1 MLLEFLRTYHRP
13 VYGLA
18 LLAVILPAALAGCKS
33 SGVAPN
39 PPGTGAVQQV
49 AVFSC
54 TPCAKA
60 NGYTSSTAASTVDLF
75 KTNSANSTGTISNG
89 IVESTAGSDGAVY
102 DGLGDLF
109 VGNCQSCW
117 SGSAGTNNVV
127 EYTPGT
133 TTPSVTITLNSNSEP
148 YDLAEDSSNNLYVSS
163 LAYSSAPSQVTEYPE
178 GYTSGAPSRTISV
191 DEPTG
196 IAIDSSG
203 NLYVANCETCNPAP
217 GDFDSTGKDQIL
229 VYAPGATTP
238 MRTITAGLDEPVA
251 LAIDSQGTLY
261 VANCACGTNG
271 SNTGSNTVT
280 EYANGGT
287 TLTNTITGLDIP
299 FAIALDSAN
308 NLYVANYGDNTVTK
322 YPQGSTAPSLTITQ
336 GVDDPDGI
344 NVDRAGS
351 IYVANGG
358 TTTVTVYS
366 STYTAGAPT
375 QTLNVSYPAAI
386 AIH

>member
-1 MLLEFLRTYHRP
+1 MLRQSLRSCQRP
-13 VYGLA
+13 LYGFAFIAVIVPA
-18 LLAVILPAALAGCKS
+18 LLVGCRS
-33 SGVAPN
+33 TGVAPN
-39 PPGTGAVQQV
+39 PPGTGNIQQV
-49 AVFSC
+49 AIFSC

-75 KTNSANSTGTISNG
+75 KTNGTNSTQTISSG
-89 IVESTAGSDGAVY
+89 VVESSAGSVGAVF

-109 VGNCQSCW
+109 VANCQSCW
-117 SGSAGTNNVV
+117 SGSPGTNNIV
-127 EYTPGT
+127 EYQSGSTS
-133 TTPSVTITLNSNSEP
+133 PSVTITVSSNSEP
-148 YDLAEDSSNNLYVSS
+148 YDLAVDSSNNLYLSS
-163 LAYSSAPSQVTEYPE
+163 LGFSTPSQVTEYPE

-196 IAIDSSG
+196 IATDSSG

-229 VYAPGATTP
+229 VYAPGSTTP

-251 LAIDSQGTLY
+251 LAIDSAGTLY

-271 SNTGSNTVT
+271 SSTGSNTVT

-287 TLTNTITGLDIP
+287 TLTNTIAGLDIP
-299 FAIALDSAN
+299 FAITVDSSN
-308 NLYVANYGDNTVTK
+308 NLYVANYGANTVTK
-322 YPQGSTAPSLTITQ
+322 YAQGTTTPSLTIT
-336 GVDDPDGI
+336 GLDDPDAVR
-344 NVDRAGS
+344 VDRQGS
-351 IYVANGG
+351 IYVSNGG

-366 STYTAGAPT
+366 PTGTLT